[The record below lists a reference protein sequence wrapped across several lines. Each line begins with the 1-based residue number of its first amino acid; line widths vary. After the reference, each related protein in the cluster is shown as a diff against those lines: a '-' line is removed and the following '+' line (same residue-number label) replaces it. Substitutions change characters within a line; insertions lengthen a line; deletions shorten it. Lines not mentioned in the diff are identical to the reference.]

1 MTTNGMR
8 HLTPRE
14 KDVLRLACDG
24 LTSRQI
30 AERLWIAIKTVE
42 AHRANV
48 MRKTGCRNF
57 AQLFRWAIQT
67 KHVKV

>member
-14 KDVLRLACDG
+14 KEILELACEG
-24 LTSRQI
+24 FSSREI
-30 AERLWIAIKTVE
+30 GGKLMIAIKTVE